1 MFKALTSRQAM
12 VLGVLRIIVGLLFV
26 CHGAQKVFG
35 AFGGVPPGTP
45 AFIKYFVGGIE
56 LTTGA
61 LMAVGF
67 FTRPAAFL
75 ASGLMAFAYFMA
87 HASGGFFPIVNHG
100 ELAVVYCF
108 LFLYLAAAGPGALS
122 IEGPMGGAQTS

>member
-1 MFKALTSRQAM
+1 MFKALTSRQAQ
-12 VLGVLRIIVGLLFV
+12 VLALLRIIVGLLFV

-45 AFIKYFVGGIE
+45 EGIKWAAGLIE
-56 LTTGA
+56 LITGT
-61 LMAVGF
+61 LMAIGL

-75 ASGLMAFAYFMA
+75 ASGTMAAAYFMA

-108 LFLYLAAAGPGALS
+108 LFLYLSAAGPGAWSVDGTLHR
-122 IEGPMGGAQTS
+122 

>member
-1 MFKALTSRQAM
+1 MFKALTSRHAQ
-12 VLGVLRIIVGLLFV
+12 VLGVLRIITGLLFV

-45 AFIKYFVGGIE
+45 EFIKWAAGLIE
-56 LTTGA
+56 LVTGS
-61 LMAVGF
+61 LMAIGL

-75 ASGLMAFAYFMA
+75 ASGLMAAAYFMA
-87 HASGGFFPIVNHG
+87 HASGGFFPIANHG

-108 LFLYLAAAGPGALS
+108 LFLYVAAAGPGAWS
-122 IEGPMGGAQTS
+122 VEGLRERG

>member
-12 VLGVLRIIVGLLFV
+12 VLGVLRIIVGVLFI
-26 CHGAQKVFG
+26 CHGAQKVLG

-45 AFIKYFVGGIE
+45 AFIKWTAGLIE
-56 LTTGA
+56 LVTGL
-61 LMAVGF
+61 LMAIGL

-75 ASGLMAFAYFMA
+75 ASGLMAVAYFMV
-87 HASGGFFPIVNHG
+87 HAGGGFFPIVNHG

-108 LFLYLAAAGPGALS
+108 LFLYLAAAGPGAFS
-122 IEGPMGGAQTS
+122 VEEAMGRTTS

>member
-1 MFKALTSRQAM
+1 MFKALTSRQSM
-12 VLGVLRIIVGLLFV
+12 VLGLLRIIVGILFV

-45 AFIKYFVGGIE
+45 AFIKYAAGLIE
-56 LTTGA
+56 VTTGV
-61 LMAVGF
+61 LMAIGL

-75 ASGLMAFAYFMA
+75 ASGTMAFAYFMA
-87 HASGGFFPIVNHG
+87 HAGGGFFPIVNHG

-108 LFLYLAAAGPGALS
+108 LFLYLAAAGPGAFSVDEALGNTAS
-122 IEGPMGGAQTS
+122 

>member
-45 AFIKYFVGGIE
+45 AFIKYLAGGIE

-61 LMAVGF
+61 LMAIGF
-67 FTRPAAFL
+67 LTRPAAFL

-108 LFLYLAAAGPGALS
+108 LFLYLAAAGPGAFS
-122 IEGPMGGAQTS
+122 IEGQMGGPQTS

>member
-1 MFKALTSRQAM
+1 MFKALTSRQAQ
-12 VLGVLRIIVGLLFV
+12 VLALLRIIVGLLFV

-45 AFIKYFVGGIE
+45 EGIKWAAGLIE
-56 LTTGA
+56 LITGT
-61 LMAVGF
+61 LMAIGL

-75 ASGLMAFAYFMA
+75 ASGLMAAAYFMG

-108 LFLYLAAAGPGALS
+108 LFLYLSAAGPGAWSVDGTLHR
-122 IEGPMGGAQTS
+122 

>member
-1 MFKALTSRQAM
+1 MFKALTSRQAQ
-12 VLGVLRIIVGLLFV
+12 VLALLRIIVGLLFV

-35 AFGGVPPGTP
+35 VFGGVPPGTP
-45 AFIKYFVGGIE
+45 AGIKWTAGLIE
-56 LTTGA
+56 LITGA
-61 LMAVGF
+61 LMAIGL

-75 ASGLMAFAYFMA
+75 ASGLMAAAYFMG

-108 LFLYLAAAGPGALS
+108 LFLYLSAAGPGAWSVDGTLHR
-122 IEGPMGGAQTS
+122 